1 MIGKD
6 LNNQEKLAAIYEMT
20 LENNSILRT
29 IRRQHYFSNFL
40 SSLYWL
46 MVIGV
51 IGGTYYFVRPV
62 VTAISNNSGQVEETI
77 NQFNQIR
84 SQLPETKLINQ
95 VIKGLKTN
103 TRQDYTAMNAGNR
116 LSGKRDYTCLRSR
129 AYILI

>member
-1 MIGKD
+1 MLEKD
-6 LNNQEKLAAIYEMT
+6 LNNQEKLSAIYEMT

-51 IGGTYYFVRPV
+51 IGGAYYFVRPV

-95 VIKGLKTN
+95 VMKGLKTK
-103 TRQDYTAMNAGNR
+103 TATSTDGQMPDNGVIEASSS
-116 LSGKRDYTCLRSR
+116 LTQ
-129 AYILI
+129 

>member
-103 TRQDYTAMNAGNR
+103 TATSAGNQMPDNGVIEA
-116 LSGKRDYTCLRSR
+116 SSSQTQ
-129 AYILI
+129 

>member
-20 LENNSILRT
+20 LENNSVLRT

-51 IGGTYYFVRPV
+51 IGGAYYFVRPV

-95 VIKGLKTN
+95 VMKGLKTN
-103 TRQDYTAMNAGNR
+103 SATSVDGQMPDNGVTEA
-116 LSGKRDYTCLRSR
+116 SSSQTQ
-129 AYILI
+129 

>member
-1 MIGKD
+1 MKEHD
-6 LNNQEKLAAIYEMT
+6 LNNQEKLEAVYKMT
-20 LENNSILRT
+20 LENNDILRT

-51 IGGTYYFVRPV
+51 IGGAYYFIRPV
-62 VTAISNNSGQVEETI
+62 VTAISSNSGGVEETI

-95 VIKGLKTN
+95 VMNGLKTTKATSTDTQMPDN
-103 TRQDYTAMNAGNR
+103 GVIDASTTVGQ
-116 LSGKRDYTCLRSR
+116 
-129 AYILI
+129 

>member
-103 TRQDYTAMNAGNR
+103 TATSADGQMPDNGVIEASSSQTQ
-116 LSGKRDYTCLRSR
+116 
-129 AYILI
+129 